1 MKALLLLALAA
12 ALAAEIHG
20 TSPQDVTPSYPVGD
34 IRNCQ
39 LSVNNGPQYRMEV
52 LPGGGF
58 DNLRN
63 LDMGQVHAHNYSLCQ
78 ISSDGKYLLPDNVF
92 LIPLQQSKLD
102 LFSEYFDHWDNYT
115 DMTAASVNTEGS
127 YDGISAKFSA
137 GYSSMKTNQVNKKS
151 KTTRTQIRHKLYT
164 AKLQPGSQLHPTFK
178 SAVFEIAAN
187 IQNNNTEYANY
198 LAQLLVRDY
207 GTHYVTSVD
216 AGAIIAKTDHIE
228 STYAASKHKTE
239 ITASASVT
247 FFGLVGVGSSF
258 SHTTSDAK
266 GYKNSSTHSEIST
279 HGGPP
284 YQPLNFNL
292 SNWEQ
297 GVPDTLVATDRSGVP
312 LYFAINSN
320 TLPELPDITVQEV
333 AETVDEAVNK
343 YYKVNSRSGCTDTR
357 SPNFNF
363 QANID
368 DKSCQLSHTN
378 FSFGGVYQTCA
389 NINDQGK
396 TICQQVQQKNPL
408 TGDYSCPQPYT
419 PILLH
424 HGTVTKLV
432 TERMCHTSG
441 TWFWK
446 KTKCSNVKQ
455 LKQASY
461 QAYWCAVLP
470 GTTVPPETGY
480 LFGGYFTSKNNNPLT
495 GTRACPKYYIP
506 LKLLEDVVVCVSDS
520 YDAAK
525 DNSLSFAGFESCL
538 VGNPLAA
545 NASDRGSWPHACP
558 AHFTPQLVTLEEN
571 CEVNFCVHM
580 GAFSSKSL
588 LPVRLPPFRSHPKH
602 KPNVTSTLA
611 LVALNGDLWLRNKT
625 GEWYKKETGADN
637 GEDLLM
643 EMSLLPGEEAWQGL
657 SPANITNTSTSTTTQ
672 LGLSTG
678 AVAAISVVTTLV
690 MGGLVLVVM
699 LLGRHICSKKK
710 KSLSEYNSLDSSTN
724 DQEERA

>member
-1 MKALLLLALAA
+1 M
-12 ALAAEIHG
+12 
-20 TSPQDVTPSYPVGD
+20 
-34 IRNCQ
+34 
-39 LSVNNGPQYRMEV
+39 
-52 LPGGGF
+52 
-58 DNLRN
+58 
-63 LDMGQVHAHNYSLCQ
+63 
-78 ISSDGKYLLPDNVF
+78 
-92 LIPLQQSKLD
+92 
-102 LFSEYFDHWDNYT
+102 
-115 DMTAASVNTEGS
+115 
-127 YDGISAKFSA
+127 
-137 GYSSMKTNQVNKKS
+137 
-151 KTTRTQIRHKLYT
+151 
-164 AKLQPGSQLHPTFK
+164 
-178 SAVFEIAAN
+178 
-187 IQNNNTEYANY
+187 
-198 LAQLLVRDY
+198 
-207 GTHYVTSVD
+207 
-216 AGAIIAKTDHIE
+216 
-228 STYAASKHKTE
+228 
-239 ITASASVT
+239 
-247 FFGLVGVGSSF
+247 
-258 SHTTSDAK
+258 
-266 GYKNSSTHSEIST
+266 
-279 HGGPP
+279 
-284 YQPLNFNL
+284 
-292 SNWEQ
+292 
-297 GVPDTLVATDRSGVP
+297 
-312 LYFAINSN
+312 
-320 TLPELPDITVQEV
+320 
-333 AETVDEAVNK
+333 DEAVNK
-343 YYKVNSRSGCTDTR
+343 YYKVNSRSGCTN
-357 SPNFNF
+357 SNAQNFNF

-368 DKSCQLSHTN
+368 DNSCHLPNMS

-389 NINDQGK
+389 NINDQGN

-424 HGTVTKLV
+424 HGTVTKPV

-441 TWFWK
+441 TWFWR

-461 QAYWCAVLP
+461 QAYWCAAVP

-480 LFGGYFTSKNNNPLT
+480 LFGGYYTSKDTNPLT
-495 GTRACPKYYIP
+495 ATKSCPRYYLP
-506 LKLLEDVVVCVSDS
+506 LRLLEDVMVCVSDS

-525 DNSLSFAGFESCL
+525 DNSLRFAGFESCL
-538 VGNPLAA
+538 VGNPLAT

-558 AHFTPQLVTLEEN
+558 AHFTPQLLTLEEN

-657 SPANITNTSTSTTTQ
+657 SPANNTTTTASTTTQ
-672 LGLSTG
+672 QSSQGLSTG

-699 LLGRHICSKKK
+699 LLGRRICSKKK
-710 KSLSEYNSLDSSTN
+710 SSFSEYSNLNSSLNSSAN